1 MHSPSLTL
9 LIAHAGDA
17 AKTRG
22 AAPASLQSRKAAV
35 SESVLV
41 PLPELESGFTKYGP
55 ERFHRSNDV
64 YNLIDSAYICN
75 ICTLCVCLL
84 WNHDLMSHEVCVV
97 EIVNPPAE
105 TRCLA
110 KPIIQR
116 LVSQDVL
123 HGQNIFVY
131 CFHVDNAQVSTYVI
145 QVHL

>member
-1 MHSPSLTL
+1 MLRGFRSWMHSPSLTL

-64 YNLIDSAYICN
+64 YKFD
-75 ICTLCVCLL
+75 
-84 WNHDLMSHEVCVV
+84 
-97 EIVNPPAE
+97 
-105 TRCLA
+105 
-110 KPIIQR
+110 
-116 LVSQDVL
+116 
-123 HGQNIFVY
+123 
-131 CFHVDNAQVSTYVI
+131 
-145 QVHL
+145 